1 MVVGFKAFDKGL
13 VCRGFQFEEGKTYEH
28 KGDFIPCNSGF
39 HFCENPLDVLN
50 YYDLCNSEFAIV
62 EAVGEVK
69 KEDNK
74 SVTNKLKIGIK
85 LNLPR
90 FIKASI
96 EYVSE
101 CCKQEQNT
109 DNNKKK
115 SQLSSS
121 GDSAKLASSGE
132 YAKLASSGEYAQ
144 LASSGDS
151 AKLASSGDSA
161 KLASSGEYAKLAS
174 SGYSAKLASIGEYAQ
189 LASSGDSAK
198 LASSGDYAKL
208 ASSGEYAQLAVD
220 GKYSVVAGIGINNKI
235 KGITG
240 TWITLA
246 EWEYDNSI
254 NKQVPLCV
262 KSSQIDGEILKENIY
277 YKLENGEFVEV

>member
-121 GDSAKLASSGE
+121 GDSAKLASSGD
-132 YAKLASSGEYAQ
+132 YAKLASSGE
-144 LASSGDS
+144 
-151 AKLASSGDSA
+151 
-161 KLASSGEYAKLAS
+161 
-174 SGYSAKLASIGEYAQ
+174 
-189 LASSGDSAK
+189 
-198 LASSGDYAKL
+198 YAKL

>member
-121 GDSAKLASSGE
+121 GDSAKLASSG
-132 YAKLASSGEYAQ
+132 
-144 LASSGDS
+144 
-151 AKLASSGDSA
+151 
-161 KLASSGEYAKLAS
+161 
-174 SGYSAKLASIGEYAQ
+174 
-189 LASSGDSAK
+189 
-198 LASSGDYAKL
+198 DYAKL

>member
-144 LASSGDS
+144 LA
-151 AKLASSGDSA
+151 
-161 KLASSGEYAKLAS
+161 
-174 SGYSAKLASIGEYAQ
+174 
-189 LASSGDSAK
+189 
-198 LASSGDYAKL
+198 
-208 ASSGEYAQLAVD
+208 VD